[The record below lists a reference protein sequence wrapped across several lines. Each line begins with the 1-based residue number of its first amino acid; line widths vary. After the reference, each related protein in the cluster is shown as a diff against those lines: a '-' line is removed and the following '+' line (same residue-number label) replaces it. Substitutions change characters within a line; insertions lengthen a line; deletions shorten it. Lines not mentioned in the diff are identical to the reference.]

1 MKNREKKRADPR
13 DRSLF
18 LCRERKGVTSLLL
31 GIVKEKPHGFYKK
44 ACCTRAFGEKKQRK
58 LLFYGLFT
66 REDLGFYKGLL
77 R

>member
-1 MKNREKKRADPR
+1 MKRELTVGRLSFCFVKRK
-13 DRSLF
+13 
-18 LCRERKGVTSLLL
+18 REYPLNLL

-44 ACCTRAFGEKKQRK
+44 ACCTRAFGEKKKRK

>member
-1 MKNREKKRADPR
+1 MN
-13 DRSLF
+13 
-18 LCRERKGVTSLLL
+18 LL

-44 ACCTRAFGEKKQRK
+44 AFCTRAFGEKKKRK